1 MLATLS
7 GHLAEFQ
14 SAEHAGDRCG
24 FAH

>member
-14 SAEHAGDRCG
+14 STEHAGDRSG